1 MIYAF
6 KPENDEYI
14 HLVSGLIREEL
25 GKTLNRLRKENKLT
39 VRDVAQIYGIN
50 PASLH
55 SLENNTRRNPWTV
68 INKTA
73 AKYGYDLTIRLK
85 FSVDV
90 MAKKR
95 PASAKEKPAPCLSCL
110 KSPHSSR
117 HAFEGTLV
125 PED

>member
-85 FSVDV
+85 FSVDII
-90 MAKKR
+90 AKKH
-95 PASAKEKPAPCLSCL
+95 PTAAKEKHAPRPCP
-110 KSPHSSR
+110 KSTHPPSPSS
-117 HAFEGTLV
+117 L
-125 PED
+125 